1 MKKKKGRVN
10 IYVLQV
16 EEENNRN
23 CKQKK
28 RIIAQRNR
36 MMDINHELFDLYI
49 SYYIYIYILQIE
61 EFYMNKKSKAN

>member
-1 MKKKKGRVN
+1 
-10 IYVLQV
+10 
-16 EEENNRN
+16 
-23 CKQKK
+23 
-28 RIIAQRNR
+28 